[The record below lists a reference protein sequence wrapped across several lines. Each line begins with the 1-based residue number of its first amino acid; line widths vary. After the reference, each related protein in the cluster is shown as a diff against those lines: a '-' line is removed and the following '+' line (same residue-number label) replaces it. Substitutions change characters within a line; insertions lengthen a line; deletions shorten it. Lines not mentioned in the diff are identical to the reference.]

1 VVAAVTG
8 NDGEPYKA
16 AGEKLVQSEI
26 AHTAAA
32 VQGIC
37 LRLLTTRPHSR
48 AELIDALCA
57 RGISEEVSKPVLDRL
72 CEVGLVDDTAFAE
85 SVVYSGHHGR
95 GLSRRVLRV
104 ELARR
109 GVPDVI
115 ADQAVMSINPH
126 AEEQRA
132 RELVRRKQRTSL
144 TRNQRILARRLLGLL
159 ARKGYSDDLAW
170 RVVGEEVGSGPWCEE
185 LAPESD

>member
-1 VVAAVTG
+1 VTRY
-8 NDGEPYKA
+8 DGEPYKT
-16 AGEKLVQSEI
+16 AGEKVVQNESTN
-26 AHTAAA
+26 TAAA

-37 LRLLTTRPHSR
+37 LHLLTARPHSR

-85 SVVYSGHHGR
+85 SVVYAGHHGR

-104 ELARR
+104 ELARS

-115 ADQAVMSINPH
+115 ADRAVMRINPH
-126 AEEQRA
+126 EEELRA
-132 RELVRRKQRTSL
+132 RELVRRKRRTSL
-144 TRNQRILARRLLGLL
+144 TRDQRILARRLISLL
-159 ARKGYSDDLAW
+159 VRKGYSEDLAW
-170 RVVGEEVGSGPWCEE
+170 RVVGEELGSGPWREE
-185 LAPESD
+185 LAPDSD